1 MIMKPMLC
9 LARGLL
15 GVGVAAALGGCEG
28 GGSDSS
34 LGAFNFST
42 APVSSFV
49 RVDRTGQ
56 PAVATALLSRACPTD
71 PAAPV
76 APCTS
81 ATTILDAGGAVV
93 NPGNAANPFNDQRD
107 QFNRGDPV
115 NDARDFAG
123 PLTTGPQSNS
133 LRNIHFEVGPA
144 LRALGLTPCSTET
157 VVPPANNTQVNIS
170 QCAAQ
175 AAPVV
180 VPDVITFN
188 FAAAAGWPNG
198 RHFDDP
204 VADRILAAAL
214 LDLRVAGQTINSFVG
229 VLNTW
234 NGPVGAGCVA
244 PCANTGDET
253 GVASPLTFPYLRPAQ
268 P

>member
-1 MIMKPMLC
+1 MIVKRI
-9 LARGLL
+9 LASYGLVGI
-15 GVGVAAALGGCEG
+15 GVVAALSGCDSG
-28 GGSDSS
+28 GGVSD
-34 LGAFNFST
+34 AFLFST
-42 APVSSFV
+42 APVESFV

-71 PAAPV
+71 PGPPV

-81 ATTILDAGGAVV
+81 ATTILDAGAMPV

-133 LRNIHFEVGPA
+133 LRNIHFEAGPA
-144 LRALGLTPCSTET
+144 LRALGLVPCSTET
-157 VVPPANNTQVNIS
+157 VSPPPTNAQVDIS
-170 QCAAQ
+170 VCVAQ

-198 RHFDDP
+198 RHYDDP
-204 VADRILAAAL
+204 VVDRILAAAL
-214 LDLRVAGQTINSFVG
+214 LNLSTPGQTINSLVG
-229 VLNTW
+229 VINRW

-244 PCANTGDET
+244 PCPFTGDET
-253 GVASPLTFPYLRPAQ
+253 GVISPSTFPYLRAAQ

>member
-1 MIMKPMLC
+1 MTMKRI
-9 LARGLL
+9 LATQGL
-15 GVGVAAALGGCEG
+15 VGVVAVAALGGCDG
-28 GGSDSS
+28 GGASGP
-34 LGAFNFST
+34 GAFNFST
-42 APVSSFV
+42 APVASFV

-71 PAAPV
+71 PAPPV

-81 ATTILDAGGAVV
+81 ATTILDAGGAPI

-157 VVPPANNTQVNIS
+157 VVPPATNAQVDIS
-170 QCAAQ
+170 VCVAQ
-175 AAPVV
+175 VAPVV

-214 LDLRVAGQTINSFVG
+214 LNLSTPGQTINSFVG

-244 PCANTGDET
+244 PCAFTGDET
-253 GVASPLTFPYLRPAQ
+253 GVVSPATFPYLRPAQ